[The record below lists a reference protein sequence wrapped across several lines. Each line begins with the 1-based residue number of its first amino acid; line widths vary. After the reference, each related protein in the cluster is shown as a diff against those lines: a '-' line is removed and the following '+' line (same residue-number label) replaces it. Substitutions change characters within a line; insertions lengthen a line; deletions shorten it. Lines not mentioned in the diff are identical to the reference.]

1 MFFNIIKII
10 HIISAISWMAGLFY
24 LPRIFVY
31 HASEEKGSKTSETF
45 KIMEHKLYSVIMTPA
60 MISTWIMGI
69 SMAIEAK
76 LFFQYSF
83 YIKFFSV
90 LLMTAFHYYLG
101 YYVEQFKLDK
111 NTKNHIYFRYLNEI
125 PTILV
130 IIIITIV
137 VLKPYQSVG

>member
-1 MFFNIIKII
+1 MVFNIIKII

-31 HASEEKGSKTSETF
+31 HASEDKGSKTSETF
-45 KIMEHKLYSVIMTPA
+45 KIMENKLYNIIMTPA
-60 MISTWIMGI
+60 MISTWVMGI
-69 SMAIEAK
+69 SMAIEAR

-83 YIKFFSV
+83 YIKFLSV
-90 LLMTAFHYYLG
+90 ILMTAFHFYLG
-101 YYVEQFKLDK
+101 YHLEQFKLDK

-137 VLKPYQSVG
+137 VFKPYKSIG